1 MSDNTHENKIV
12 NLDLKMTESDKK
24 LEKKIKDLETK
35 LDKLNNPSQS
45 DEENKKDEEKN
56 IYDKYELSDIS
67 KAFLNSYLDDG
78 SPKPELSDYSK
89 AYMTGISEDY
99 TSETT
104 NNERPVLS
112 GLTMEFLKDTDE
124 KSESNKMEE
133 IIEEKDE

>member
-1 MSDNTHENKIV
+1 MD
-12 NLDLKMTESDKK
+12 SDKK

-35 LDKLNNPSQS
+35 LDKLNNPSPS
-45 DEENKKDEEKN
+45 EEDKHQEEEKN

-78 SPKPELSDYSK
+78 NSRPELSDFSK
-89 AYMTGISEDY
+89 AYMTSISDDF
-99 TSETT
+99 TSETTT

-112 GLTMEFLKDTDE
+112 GLTMEFLKDNEE

>member
-1 MSDNTHENKIV
+1 
-12 NLDLKMTESDKK
+12 MTESDKK
-24 LEKKIKDLETK
+24 LEKKIKVLETK

-45 DEENKKDEEKN
+45 DEENQKDEEKN

-133 IIEEKDE
+133 IIEEKEEE